1 MVKKIFAIAIT
12 LMLFI
17 PNLTFANDKVF
28 IDPGHGGHDSGAV
41 SFDNQLLEKDLNLE
55 TAKSCIK
62 ELEKYG
68 IEVITSRTDDTY
80 ISLRDRSNM
89 ANEIEDLD
97 LFISIHHNASPSKN
111 VNRGEV
117 IYSVK
122 EGESQ
127 KLAECIGE
135 KLYDVGN
142 AEVKVYNRYN
152 GSGSDYYS
160 VIRHTK
166 ATSVIVEICFLTS
179 AEGVSLV
186 DTPEKREKNGILVA
200 QGIMDYLGVDY
211 TDTKN
216 IKKEEIAKKEIK
228 NKSGLDIIKEAL
240 NKSNKNVK
248 NKLLDILNGK

>member
-1 MVKKIFAIAIT
+1 
-12 LMLFI
+12 
-17 PNLTFANDKVF
+17 
-28 IDPGHGGHDSGAV
+28 
-41 SFDNQLLEKDLNLE
+41 LLEKDLNLE

-62 ELEKYG
+62 ELEKHG
-68 IEVITSRTDDTY
+68 IKVYTSRTGDTY
-80 ISLRDRSNM
+80 ISLGDRSKM

-97 LFISIHHNASPSKN
+97 LFISIHHNASTNQN

-152 GSGSDYYS
+152 KNGKDYYA
-160 VIRHTK
+160 VIKNTK

-179 AEGVSLV
+179 AEGVALV

-211 TDTKN
+211 TNSKN
-216 IKKEEIAKKEIK
+216 EKKEKLIEKEIK
-228 NKSGLDIIKEAL
+228 RKSGLDIIKDAL
-240 NKSNKNVK
+240 DKNNKNIK
-248 NKLLDILNGK
+248 KSLLDILNGK